1 MRRTGKDYGAIS
13 IKYGKNQK
21 NDGKNQKT
29 IQRVHRILTVFSIL
43 IANRHEVSLQD
54 ILNRLKETSPEYNVS
69 MRSLRRDIEVLM
81 QCGYDNN
88 ITQRRGMIFFEF
100 YENREEKNA
109 KYAMKEISHNDAV
122 KSKDAYLRELNDGL
136 IKFYDSG
143 MHNMVLEHKIDDL
156 IEKRQFPQ
164 ALDLVRTLRK
174 ESPANVELASKEL
187 ELSCRIGEYEKAEEV
202 CRHIIDICAND
213 YKTAG
218 MRAISDMIGYIIK
231 AIELIDLADSEYK
244 ASEFFTS
251 VFNYAEKYPYLT
263 REFILS
269 RGLSLEK
276 MEKYEEAIELYSSYG
291 GNDGLFTSKKA
302 KLLKSLGRNKEYA
315 ALCNLPENRMNIAL
329 DKVYELKEEGRYD
342 EALKECDKIINLN
355 ENEIAKTNKFSFINI
370 KINAKRI
377 KARMLADLERYE
389 ELVDF
394 LKNNFNE
401 KDNYGLD
408 FSVSM
413 EILLHL
419 SFAKNPKK
427 ALEFFSR
434 PENREMFAASR
445 IRLLSKT
452 GRNEEALAE
461 CDKILSGELKDSTAD
476 FFRKEKE
483 SLLKKTGNNE
493 KLLAIKQE
501 KIDKSNL
508 YREKFQK
515 TLDYA
520 NELIETDNL
529 EQAAAI
535 IEKAEKQL
543 KQFHNISEKTI
554 GKHHFYD
561 LIKIKTSLMLRMGE
575 AVKAVEL
582 VESSF
587 KELEKENGTAKA
599 YILLYDVLKSGGQL
613 EEYAMQAKH
622 TDRDYILLNIAEA
635 FLAESRLIG
644 FANRYNDA
652 IAVAKIVQELWPD
665 TREIP
670 NMDARHIIELA
681 EKAIKSRQERK

>member
-1 MRRTGKDYGAIS
+1 MRRTGKNYGEIS
-13 IKYGKNQK
+13 RKYGKNQK

-122 KSKDAYLRELNDGL
+122 KSKDSYLLELNNGL
-136 IKFYDSG
+136 IEFYDSG

-156 IEKRQFPQ
+156 MDKRQFPQ

-218 MRAISDMIGYIIK
+218 MRAISEKIGYIIK

-251 VFNYAEKYPYLT
+251 VFSYAEKYPNLI

-276 MEKYEEAIELYSSYG
+276 MGRQEEALELYSAYG
-291 GNDGLFTSKKA
+291 NNDGLFTSKKA
-302 KLLKSLGRNKEYA
+302 RLLKSLGRKEEYT
-315 ALCNLPENRMNIAL
+315 ALCSLPENRINIAL
-329 DKVYELKEEGRYD
+329 DKVIELKREGRYD
-342 EALKECDKIINLN
+342 EAMEECDKIIALN
-355 ENEIAKTNKFSFINI
+355 KNETTQTYKIPFII
-370 KINAKRI
+370 RKAEAKRI
-377 KARMLADLERYE
+377 KAIMLANLGRYE
-389 ELVDF
+389 ELADF

-408 FSVSM
+408 FSVRM
-413 EILLHL
+413 EPLLYL
-419 SFAKNPKK
+419 PFAKNPEK

-445 IRLLSKT
+445 IRLLEKT
-452 GRNEEALAE
+452 GRNEEAIAE
-461 CDKILSGELKDSTAD
+461 CDKALSGELKDSTAD

-529 EQAAAI
+529 EQAADI

-561 LIKIKTSLMLRMGE
+561 LIKIKTSLMLRMGK

-587 KELEKENGTAKA
+587 KELEKENGTAKS

-622 TDRDYILLNIAEA
+622 TGRDYILLNIAEA
-635 FLAESRLIG
+635 LLPEFRQKG
-644 FANRYNDA
+644 FMNRYSDA
-652 IAVAKIVQELWPD
+652 IEVAKIVQELWPD
-665 TREIP
+665 SREIP
-670 NMDARHIIELA
+670 NMDARHIIEIA
-681 EKAIKSRQERK
+681 EKAIKSIQERK

>member
-1 MRRTGKDYGAIS
+1 MRRTGKNYGEIS
-13 IKYGKNQK
+13 RKYGKNQK

-122 KSKDAYLRELNDGL
+122 KSKDAYLRELNNGL
-136 IKFYDSG
+136 IEFYDSG

-156 IEKRQFPQ
+156 MDKRQFPQ

-202 CRHIIDICAND
+202 CRHIIDICAN
-213 YKTAG
+213 YKPAG

-244 ASEFFTS
+244 ASEFFNS
-251 VFNYAEKYPYLT
+251 VFSYAEKYPNLI

-276 MEKYEEAIELYSSYG
+276 MGRQEEALELYSAYD

-302 KLLKSLGRNKEYA
+302 RLLKSLGRKEEYT
-315 ALCNLPENRMNIAL
+315 ALCSLPENRIIIVL
-329 DKVYELKEEGRYD
+329 DKVNELRKEGRYD
-342 EALKECDKIINLN
+342 EALEECDRIIALNKNETTQTYKIP
-355 ENEIAKTNKFSFINI
+355 FII
-370 KINAKRI
+370 RKAEAKRI
-377 KARMLADLERYE
+377 KAIMLANLGRYE
-389 ELVDF
+389 ELVSF

-408 FSVSM
+408 FSVRM
-413 EILLHL
+413 ETLLHL
-419 SFAKNPKK
+419 SFAKNPEK

-445 IRLLSKT
+445 IRLLEKT
-452 GRNEEALAE
+452 GRNEEAIAE
-461 CDKILSGELKDSTAD
+461 CDKALSGELKDSTAD

-483 SLLKKTGNNE
+483 SLLKKTGNND
-493 KLLAIKQE
+493 KLLAIKQD

-515 TLDYA
+515 ALDYA
-520 NELIETDNL
+520 EELIETDNL
-529 EQAAAI
+529 EQATAI

-543 KQFHNISEKTI
+543 KQFHNISEKTT
-554 GKHHFYD
+554 GDHHFYD
-561 LIKIKTSLMLRMGE
+561 LIKIKTSLMLRRGE
-575 AVKAVEL
+575 AVQAVEL

-613 EEYAMQAKH
+613 EEYAIQAKH
-622 TDRDYILLNIAEA
+622 TGRDYILLNIAEA
-635 FLAESRLIG
+635 FLAEYRLTG

-652 IAVAKIVQELWPD
+652 IAVAKIVQKLWPD

-681 EKAIKSRQERK
+681 EKAIKSREVRKR

>member
-1 MRRTGKDYGAIS
+1 MRRTGKNYGEIS
-13 IKYGKNQK
+13 RKYGKTQK
-21 NDGKNQKT
+21 NVP
-29 IQRVHRILTVFSIL
+29 RVHRILTVFSIL

-100 YENREEKNA
+100 HENREEKNA

-122 KSKDAYLRELNDGL
+122 KSKDSYLLELNNGL
-136 IKFYDSG
+136 IEFYDSG

-164 ALDLVRTLRK
+164 ALELVRTLRK
-174 ESPANVELASKEL
+174 DSPANVEIAAKEL
-187 ELSCRIGEYEKAEEV
+187 ELSCRLGEYEKAEEV
-202 CRHIIDICAND
+202 CRHIIDICAN
-213 YKTAG
+213 YKPAG

-244 ASEFFTS
+244 ASEFFNS
-251 VFNYAEKYPYLT
+251 VFSYAEKYPNLI

-276 MEKYEEAIELYSSYG
+276 MGRQEEALELYSAYG
-291 GNDGLFTSKKA
+291 NNDGLFTSKKA
-302 KLLKSLGRNKEYA
+302 RLLKSLGRKEEYT
-315 ALCNLPENRMNIAL
+315 ALCSLPENRINIAL
-329 DKVYELKEEGRYD
+329 DKVIELKREGRYD
-342 EALKECDKIINLN
+342 EAMEECDRIIALNKNETTQTYKIP
-355 ENEIAKTNKFSFINI
+355 FII
-370 KINAKRI
+370 RKAEAKRI
-377 KARMLADLERYE
+377 KAIMLANMGRYE
-389 ELVDF
+389 ELVSF

-408 FSVSM
+408 FSVRM
-413 EILLHL
+413 EPLLHL
-419 SFAKNPKK
+419 PFAKNPEK

-434 PENREMFAASR
+434 PENKEMFAASR

-452 GRNEEALAE
+452 GRNEEAIAE
-461 CDKILSGELKDSTAD
+461 CDKILAGELKDSTAD

-483 SLLKKTGNNE
+483 SLLKINGDNE
-493 KLLAIKQE
+493 RLLAVKQE

-515 TLDYA
+515 ALDYA
-520 NELIETDNL
+520 EELIETDNL
-529 EQAAAI
+529 EQAADI
-535 IEKAEKQL
+535 IEKSEKQL
-543 KQFHNISEKTI
+543 KQFYNISEKTI
-554 GKHHFYD
+554 GKYHFYD
-561 LIKIKTSLMLRMGE
+561 LIKIKTRLLLHRGK

-587 KELEKENGTAKA
+587 KELEKETGTTKA

-613 EEYAMQAKH
+613 KEYAMQAKH
-622 TDRDYILLNIAEA
+622 TGRDYILLNIAEA
-635 FLAESRLIG
+635 FLAEYRLIG
-644 FANRYNDA
+644 FTNRYNDA
-652 IAVAKIVQELWPD
+652 IEVAKIVQKLWPD
-665 TREIP
+665 SREIP

-681 EKAIKSRQERK
+681 EKAIKSREVRKH

>member
-1 MRRTGKDYGAIS
+1 MKRKGKDYGAIS
-13 IKYGKNQK
+13 RDYRKTQK
-21 NDGKNQKT
+21 NVPR
-29 IQRVHRILTVFSIL
+29 IQRVLTVFSIL

-88 ITQRRGMIFFEF
+88 ITQRRGMIFFKF
-100 YENREEKNA
+100 HDNREEANA

-122 KSKDAYLRELNDGL
+122 KSKDSYLLELNNGL
-136 IKFYDSG
+136 IEFYDSG

-156 IEKRQFPQ
+156 MDKRQFPQ

-213 YKTAG
+213 YIPNRIDASIT
-218 MRAISDMIGYIIK
+218 IGCIIK
-231 AIELIDLADSEYK
+231 SIELIDLADSEYK
-244 ASEFFTS
+244 AREFFSS
-251 VFNYAEKYPYLT
+251 VFNYAEKYPNLI
-263 REFILS
+263 RDFILH
-269 RGLSLEK
+269 RGRSLEK
-276 MEKYEEAIELYSSYG
+276 MGRQEEAFEVYSAYD
-291 GNDGLFTSKKA
+291 GNDAVIISAKA
-302 KLLKSLGRNKEYA
+302 RLLKSLGRKEEYT
-315 ALCNLPENRMNIAL
+315 ALCSLPENRINIAL

-355 ENEIAKTNKFSFINI
+355 ENEIAKTYNFSFIRRMYDV
-370 KINAKRI
+370 KRFKGRI
-377 KARMLADLERYE
+377 LAHLERYE
-389 ELVDF
+389 ELVGF
-394 LKNNFNE
+394 VKKNFNE

-408 FSVSM
+408 FSVRM
-413 EILLHL
+413 ENLLHL

-476 FFRKEKE
+476 FFKREKE
-483 SLLKKTGNNE
+483 SLLKINGDNE

-508 YREKFQK
+508 HREKFQK

-520 NELIETDNL
+520 KELIETDNL

-543 KQFHNISEKTI
+543 KQFYNISEKTI

-561 LIKIKTSLMLRMGE
+561 LIKIKTRLLLHRGK

-622 TDRDYILLNIAEA
+622 TGRDYILLNIAEA

-670 NMDARHIIELA
+670 NMDARHIIDLA

>member
-1 MRRTGKDYGAIS
+1 MKRKGKDYGEIS
-13 IKYGKNQK
+13 KYGKKQK
-21 NDGKNQKT
+21 NVPR
-29 IQRVHRILTVFSIL
+29 IQRILTVFSIL

-69 MRSLRRDIEVLM
+69 MRSLRRDIKVLM

-122 KSKDAYLRELNDGL
+122 KSKDSYLRELNNGL
-136 IKFYDSG
+136 IEFYDSG

-164 ALDLVRTLRK
+164 ALELVRTLRK
-174 ESPANVELASKEL
+174 DSPANVELASKEL
-187 ELSCRIGEYEKAEEV
+187 ELSCRLGEYEKAEEV

-218 MRAISDMIGYIIK
+218 MRDISEKIGYIIK

-251 VFNYAEKYPYLT
+251 VFNYAEKYTYLT

-302 KLLKSLGRNKEYA
+302 RLLKSLGRKEEYT
-315 ALCNLPENRMNIAL
+315 ALCSLPENRMNIAL
-329 DKVYELKEEGRYD
+329 DKVIELKREGRYD
-342 EALKECDKIINLN
+342 EAMEECDKIINLN
-355 ENEIAKTNKFSFINI
+355 EIAKTYKFSFINI

-377 KARMLADLERYE
+377 KAIMLANLGRYE
-389 ELVDF
+389 ELVSF

-408 FSVSM
+408 FSVRM
-413 EILLHL
+413 ETLLHL
-419 SFAKNPKK
+419 SFAKNPEK

-445 IRLLSKT
+445 IRLLEKT
-452 GRNEEALAE
+452 GRNEEAIAE
-461 CDKILSGELKDSTAD
+461 CDKALSGELKDSTAD

-483 SLLKKTGNNE
+483 SLLKINGDND

-515 TLDYA
+515 ALDYA
-520 NELIETDNL
+520 EELIETDNL
-529 EQAAAI
+529 EQAADI

-543 KQFHNISEKTI
+543 KQFYNISEKTT
-554 GKHHFYD
+554 GYHYFYD
-561 LIKIKTSLMLRMGE
+561 LIKIKTSLMLRRGK

-587 KELEKENGTAKA
+587 KALEKENGTTQA

-622 TDRDYILLNIAEA
+622 TGRDYILLNIAEA
-635 FLAESRLIG
+635 FLAEYRQTGFMSR
-644 FANRYNDA
+644 YSDA
-652 IAVAKIVQELWPD
+652 IAVAKIVQKLWPD

-681 EKAIKSRQERK
+681 EKAIKSREVRKH

>member
-1 MRRTGKDYGAIS
+1 MKRKGKDYGEIS
-13 IKYGKNQK
+13 KYGKKQK
-21 NDGKNQKT
+21 NVPR
-29 IQRVHRILTVFSIL
+29 IQRILTVFSIL

-69 MRSLRRDIEVLM
+69 MRSLRRDIKVLM

-122 KSKDAYLRELNDGL
+122 KSKDSYLRELNNGL
-136 IKFYDSG
+136 IEFYDSG

-164 ALDLVRTLRK
+164 ALELVRTLRK
-174 ESPANVELASKEL
+174 DSPANVELASKEL
-187 ELSCRIGEYEKAEEV
+187 ELSCRLGEYEKAEEV

-218 MRAISDMIGYIIK
+218 MRDISEKIGYIIK

-251 VFNYAEKYPYLT
+251 VFNYAEKYTYLT

-276 MEKYEEAIELYSSYG
+276 MGRQEEALELYSAYD

-302 KLLKSLGRNKEYA
+302 RLLKSLGRKEEYT
-315 ALCNLPENRMNIAL
+315 ALCSLPENRMNIAL
-329 DKVYELKEEGRYD
+329 EKIKELTNEGRFD
-342 EALKECDKIINLN
+342 EAMEECDKIINLN
-355 ENEIAKTNKFSFINI
+355 EIAKTYKFSFINI

-377 KARMLADLERYE
+377 KAIMLANLGRYE
-389 ELVDF
+389 ELVSF

-408 FSVSM
+408 FSVRM
-413 EILLHL
+413 ETLLHL
-419 SFAKNPKK
+419 SFAKNPEK

-445 IRLLSKT
+445 IRLLEKT
-452 GRNEEALAE
+452 GRNEEAIAE
-461 CDKILSGELKDSTAD
+461 CDKALSGELKDSTAD

-483 SLLKKTGNNE
+483 SLLKINGDND

-515 TLDYA
+515 ALDYA
-520 NELIETDNL
+520 EELIETDNL
-529 EQAAAI
+529 EQAADI

-543 KQFHNISEKTI
+543 KQFYNISEKTT
-554 GKHHFYD
+554 GYHYFYD
-561 LIKIKTSLMLRMGE
+561 LIKIKTSLMLRRGK

-587 KELEKENGTAKA
+587 KALEKENGTTQA

-622 TDRDYILLNIAEA
+622 TGRDYILLNIAEA
-635 FLAESRLIG
+635 FLAEYRQTGFMSR
-644 FANRYNDA
+644 YSDA
-652 IAVAKIVQELWPD
+652 IAVAKIVQKLWPD

-681 EKAIKSRQERK
+681 EKAIKSREVRKH

>member
-1 MRRTGKDYGAIS
+1 MKRKGKDYGAIS
-13 IKYGKNQK
+13 RNYVKTQK
-21 NDGKNQKT
+21 NVPR
-29 IQRVHRILTVFSIL
+29 IQRVLTVFSIL

-69 MRSLRRDIEVLM
+69 MRSLRRDIDILR
-81 QCGYDNN
+81 QCGYSNN
-88 ITQRRGMIFFEF
+88 IQQERGIIFFKF
-100 YENREEKNA
+100 HDNREEANA

-122 KSKDAYLRELNDGL
+122 KSKDSYLLELNNGL
-136 IKFYDSG
+136 IEFYDSG

-156 IEKRQFPQ
+156 MDKRQFPQ

-213 YKTAG
+213 YIPNRIDASIT
-218 MRAISDMIGYIIK
+218 IGCIIK
-231 AIELIDLADSEYK
+231 SIELIDLSDSEYK
-244 ASEFFTS
+244 ASEFFNS
-251 VFNYAEKYPYLT
+251 VFKYAEKYPYLK

-276 MEKYEEAIELYSSYG
+276 MGRQEEALELYSAYSN
-291 GNDGLFTSKKA
+291 NDGLFTSKKA
-302 KLLKSLGRNKEYA
+302 RLLKSLGRKEEYT
-315 ALCNLPENRMNIAL
+315 ALCSLPENRINIAL
-329 DKVYELKEEGRYD
+329 DKVIELKREGRYD
-342 EALKECDKIINLN
+342 EALEECDRIIALN
-355 ENEIAKTNKFSFINI
+355 KNETTQIIIRKAE
-370 KINAKRI
+370 AKRI
-377 KARMLADLERYE
+377 KAIMLANLGRYE

-408 FSVSM
+408 FSVRM
-413 EILLHL
+413 EPLLHL
-419 SFAKNPKK
+419 PFAKNPEK

-476 FFRKEKE
+476 FFKREKE

-622 TDRDYILLNIAEA
+622 TGRDYILLNIAEA

-670 NMDARHIIELA
+670 NMDARHIIEIA

>member
-1 MRRTGKDYGAIS
+1 MRQTGKNYGEIS
-13 IKYGKNQK
+13 KYGKTQK
-21 NDGKNQKT
+21 NVPR
-29 IQRVHRILTVFSIL
+29 IQRILTVFSIL

-88 ITQRRGMIFFEF
+88 ITQRRGLIFFKF
-100 YENREEKNA
+100 HDNREEANA

-122 KSKDAYLRELNDGL
+122 KSKDSYLLELNNGL
-136 IKFYDSG
+136 IEFYDSG

-156 IEKRQFPQ
+156 MDKRQFPQ
-164 ALDLVRTLRK
+164 ALELVRRLRK

-218 MRAISDMIGYIIK
+218 MRAISEKIGYIIK

-251 VFNYAEKYPYLT
+251 VFSYAEKYPNLI

-276 MEKYEEAIELYSSYG
+276 MGRQEEALELYSAYG
-291 GNDGLFTSKKA
+291 NNDGLFTSKKA
-302 KLLKSLGRNKEYA
+302 RLLKSLGRKEEYT
-315 ALCNLPENRMNIAL
+315 ALCSLPENRINIAL
-329 DKVYELKEEGRYD
+329 DKVIELKREGRYD
-342 EALKECDKIINLN
+342 EAMEECDKIIALN
-355 ENEIAKTNKFSFINI
+355 KNETTQTYKIPFII
-370 KINAKRI
+370 RKAEAKRI
-377 KARMLADLERYE
+377 KAIMLANLGRYE
-389 ELVDF
+389 ELADF

-408 FSVSM
+408 FSVRM
-413 EILLHL
+413 ETLLHL
-419 SFAKNPKK
+419 PFAKNPEK

-445 IRLLSKT
+445 IMLLSET
-452 GRNEEALAE
+452 GRNEEAIAE

-483 SLLKKTGNNE
+483 SLLKINGDNE

-508 YREKFQK
+508 HREKFQK

-520 NELIETDNL
+520 KELIETDNL
-529 EQAAAI
+529 EQAASI

-543 KQFHNISEKTI
+543 KQFYNISEKTI

-561 LIKIKTSLMLRMGE
+561 LIKIKTRLLLHRGK

-587 KELEKENGTAKA
+587 KELEKENGTTQA

-613 EEYAMQAKH
+613 KAYAMQAKH
-622 TDRDYILLNIAEA
+622 TGRDYILLNIAEA

-652 IAVAKIVQELWPD
+652 IAVAKIVQKLWPD

-681 EKAIKSRQERK
+681 EKAIKSREVRKH

>member
-1 MRRTGKDYGAIS
+1 MKRKGKDYGAIS
-13 IKYGKNQK
+13 RNYVKTQK
-21 NDGKNQKT
+21 NVPR
-29 IQRVHRILTVFSIL
+29 IQRVLTVFSIL

-69 MRSLRRDIEVLM
+69 MRSLRRDIDILR

-88 ITQRRGMIFFEF
+88 ITQRRGMIFFKF
-100 YENREEKNA
+100 HDNREEANA

-122 KSKDAYLRELNDGL
+122 KSKDSYLLELNNGL
-136 IKFYDSG
+136 IEFYDSG

-156 IEKRQFPQ
+156 MKKRQFPQ
-164 ALDLVRTLRK
+164 ALELVRTLRK

-202 CRHIIDICAND
+202 CRHIIVICAND

-218 MRAISDMIGYIIK
+218 MRAISEKIGYIIK

-251 VFNYAEKYPYLT
+251 VFSYAEKYPNLI

-276 MEKYEEAIELYSSYG
+276 MGRQEEALELYSAYG
-291 GNDGLFTSKKA
+291 NNDGLFTSKKA
-302 KLLKSLGRNKEYA
+302 RLLKSLGRKEEYT
-315 ALCNLPENRMNIAL
+315 ALCSLPENRINIAL
-329 DKVYELKEEGRYD
+329 DKVIELKREGRYD
-342 EALKECDKIINLN
+342 EAMEECDKIIALN
-355 ENEIAKTNKFSFINI
+355 KNETTQTYKIPFII
-370 KINAKRI
+370 RKAEAKRI
-377 KARMLADLERYE
+377 KAIMLANLGRYE
-389 ELVDF
+389 ELADF

-408 FSVSM
+408 FSVRM
-413 EILLHL
+413 ETLLHL
-419 SFAKNPKK
+419 PFAKNPEK

-445 IRLLSKT
+445 IMLLSET
-452 GRNEEALAE
+452 GRNEEAIAE

-476 FFRKEKE
+476 FFKREKE

-493 KLLAIKQE
+493 KLLAIKQD
-501 KIDKSNL
+501 KIDKSTII
-508 YREKFQK
+508 REKFQK

-520 NELIETDNL
+520 KELIETDNL
-529 EQAAAI
+529 EQATDI

-543 KQFHNISEKTI
+543 KQFYNISEKTI

-561 LIKIKTSLMLRMGE
+561 LIKIKTRLLLHRGK

-613 EEYAMQAKH
+613 EAYAMQAKH
-622 TDRDYILLNIAEA
+622 TGRDYILLNIAEA

-670 NMDARHIIELA
+670 NMDARHIIEIA

>member
-1 MRRTGKDYGAIS
+1 MRRTGKNYGEIS
-13 IKYGKNQK
+13 RKYGKNQK

-69 MRSLRRDIEVLM
+69 MRSLRRDIDILR
-81 QCGYDNN
+81 QCGYSNN
-88 ITQRRGMIFFEF
+88 IKQERGIIFFKF
-100 YENREEKNA
+100 HDNREEANA

-122 KSKDAYLRELNDGL
+122 KSKDSYLLELNNGL
-136 IKFYDSG
+136 IEFYDSG

-156 IEKRQFPQ
+156 MDKRQFPQ

-213 YKTAG
+213 YIPNRIDASIT
-218 MRAISDMIGYIIK
+218 IGCIIK
-231 AIELIDLADSEYK
+231 SIELIDLADSEYK
-244 ASEFFTS
+244 AREFFSS
-251 VFNYAEKYPYLT
+251 VFNYAEKYPNLI
-263 REFILS
+263 RDFILH
-269 RGLSLEK
+269 RGRSLEK
-276 MEKYEEAIELYSSYG
+276 MGRQEEAFEVYSAYD
-291 GNDGLFTSKKA
+291 GNDVVIISAKA
-302 KLLKSLGRNKEYA
+302 RLLKSLGRKEEYT
-315 ALCNLPENRMNIAL
+315 ALCSLPENRINIAL

-355 ENEIAKTNKFSFINI
+355 ENEIAKTYNFSFIRRMYDV
-370 KINAKRI
+370 KRFKGRI
-377 KARMLADLERYE
+377 LAHLERYE
-389 ELVDF
+389 ELVGF
-394 LKNNFNE
+394 VKKNFNE

-408 FSVSM
+408 FSVRM
-413 EILLHL
+413 ENLLHL

-665 TREIP
+665 SREIP
-670 NMDARHIIELA
+670 NMDARHIVELA

>member
-1 MRRTGKDYGAIS
+1 MKRKGKDYGEIS
-13 IKYGKNQK
+13 KYGKKQK
-21 NDGKNQKT
+21 NVPR
-29 IQRVHRILTVFSIL
+29 IQRILTVFSIL

-69 MRSLRRDIEVLM
+69 MRSLRRDIKVLM

-122 KSKDAYLRELNDGL
+122 KSKDSYLRELNNGL
-136 IKFYDSG
+136 IEFYDSG

-164 ALDLVRTLRK
+164 ALELVRTLRK
-174 ESPANVELASKEL
+174 DSPANVELASKEL
-187 ELSCRIGEYEKAEEV
+187 ELSCRLGEYEKAEEV

-218 MRAISDMIGYIIK
+218 MRDISEKIGYIIK

-251 VFNYAEKYPYLT
+251 VFNYAEKYTYLT

-276 MEKYEEAIELYSSYG
+276 MGRQEEALELYSAYD

-302 KLLKSLGRNKEYA
+302 RLLKSLGRKEEYT
-315 ALCNLPENRMNIAL
+315 ALCSLPENRMNIAL
-329 DKVYELKEEGRYD
+329 DKVIELKREGRYD
-342 EALKECDKIINLN
+342 EAMEECDKIINLN
-355 ENEIAKTNKFSFINI
+355 EIAKTYKFSFINI

-377 KARMLADLERYE
+377 KAIMLANLGRYE
-389 ELVDF
+389 ELVSF

-408 FSVSM
+408 FSVRM
-413 EILLHL
+413 ETLLHL
-419 SFAKNPKK
+419 SFAKNPEK

-445 IRLLSKT
+445 IRLLEKT
-452 GRNEEALAE
+452 GRNEEAIAE
-461 CDKILSGELKDSTAD
+461 CDKALSGELKDSTAD

-483 SLLKKTGNNE
+483 SLLKINGDND

-515 TLDYA
+515 ALDYA
-520 NELIETDNL
+520 EELIETDNL
-529 EQAAAI
+529 EQAADI

-543 KQFHNISEKTI
+543 KQFYNISEKTT
-554 GKHHFYD
+554 GYHYFYD
-561 LIKIKTSLMLRMGE
+561 LIKIKTSLMLRRGK

-587 KELEKENGTAKA
+587 KALEKENGTTQA

-622 TDRDYILLNIAEA
+622 TGRDYILLNIAEA
-635 FLAESRLIG
+635 FLAEYRQTGFMSR
-644 FANRYNDA
+644 YSDA
-652 IAVAKIVQELWPD
+652 IAVAKIVQKLWPD

-681 EKAIKSRQERK
+681 EKAIKSREVRKH

>member
-1 MRRTGKDYGAIS
+1 MKQKGKDYGAIS
-13 IKYGKNQK
+13 EYGKT
-21 NDGKNQKT
+21 QKT
-29 IQRVHRILTVFSIL
+29 IQRVHRVMTVFSIL

-69 MRSLRRDIEVLM
+69 MRSLRRDIDILR

-88 ITQRRGMIFFEF
+88 IEQKRGIIFFKFED
-100 YENREEKNA
+100 NREEANA

-122 KSKDAYLRELNDGL
+122 RSKEAYLRELNDGL

-164 ALDLVRTLRK
+164 ALELVRALRK
-174 ESPANVELASKEL
+174 DSPANVEIASKEL
-187 ELSCRIGEYEKAEEV
+187 ELSCRLGEYEKAEEV
-202 CRHIIDICAND
+202 CRHIIDICANS
-213 YKTAG
+213 YRTAG

-244 ASEFFTS
+244 ASEFFNS
-251 VFNYAEKYPYLT
+251 VFSYAEKYPNLI

-276 MEKYEEAIELYSSYG
+276 MGRQEEALELYSAYD

-302 KLLKSLGRNKEYA
+302 RLLKSLGRKEEYT
-315 ALCNLPENRMNIAL
+315 ALCSLPENRIIIVL
-329 DKVYELKEEGRYD
+329 DKVNELRKEGRYD
-342 EALKECDKIINLN
+342 EALEECDRIIALNKNETTQTYKIP
-355 ENEIAKTNKFSFINI
+355 FII
-370 KINAKRI
+370 RKAEAKRI
-377 KARMLADLERYE
+377 KAIMLANLGRYE
-389 ELVDF
+389 ELVSF

-408 FSVSM
+408 FSVRI
-413 EILLHL
+413 ENLLHL
-419 SFAKNPKK
+419 SFAKNPEK

-434 PENREMFAASR
+434 PENKEMFAASR
-445 IRLLSKT
+445 IRLLSET

-501 KIDKSNL
+501 KIDKSTIL
-508 YREKFQK
+508 REKFQK

-520 NELIETDNL
+520 KELIETDNL
-529 EQAAAI
+529 EQAADI

-543 KQFHNISEKTI
+543 KQFHNISEKTT
-554 GKHHFYD
+554 GYHHFYD
-561 LIKIKTSLMLRMGE
+561 LIKIKTSLMLRRGE
-575 AVKAVEL
+575 AVQAVEL

-587 KELEKENGTAKA
+587 KELEKENGTTKA

-613 EEYAMQAKH
+613 EEYAIQAKH
-622 TDRDYILLNIAEA
+622 TGRDYILLNIAEA
-635 FLAESRLIG
+635 FLAEYRLTG

-652 IAVAKIVQELWPD
+652 IAVAKIVQKLWPD

-670 NMDARHIIELA
+670 NMDARHIINLA
-681 EKAIKSRQERK
+681 EKAIKSREVRKH

>member
-1 MRRTGKDYGAIS
+1 MRRTGKNYGEIS
-13 IKYGKNQK
+13 RKYGKTQK
-21 NDGKNQKT
+21 NVPR
-29 IQRVHRILTVFSIL
+29 IQRVLTVFSIL

-69 MRSLRRDIEVLM
+69 MRSLRRDIDILR
-81 QCGYDNN
+81 QCGYSNN
-88 ITQRRGMIFFEF
+88 IKQERGIIFFKF
-100 YENREEKNA
+100 HDNREEANA

-122 KSKDAYLRELNDGL
+122 KSKDSYLRELNDGL

-164 ALDLVRTLRK
+164 ALELVRTLRK
-174 ESPANVELASKEL
+174 DSPANVEIAAKEL
-187 ELSCRIGEYEKAEEV
+187 ELSCRLGEYEKAEEV
-202 CRHIIDICAND
+202 CRHIIDICAN
-213 YKTAG
+213 YKPAG

-244 ASEFFTS
+244 ASEFFNS
-251 VFNYAEKYPYLT
+251 VFSYAEKYPNLI

-276 MEKYEEAIELYSSYG
+276 MGRQEEALELYSAYG
-291 GNDGLFTSKKA
+291 NNDGLFTSKKA
-302 KLLKSLGRNKEYA
+302 RLLKSLGRKEEYT
-315 ALCNLPENRMNIAL
+315 ALCSLPENRMNIAL
-329 DKVYELKEEGRYD
+329 EKIKELTNEGRFD
-342 EALKECDKIINLN
+342 EAMEECDKIINLN
-355 ENEIAKTNKFSFINI
+355 ENEIAKNYKFSFINI
-370 KINAKRI
+370 KFIAKRI

-389 ELVDF
+389 DLVDF
-394 LKNNFNE
+394 LKNNFNK

-419 SFAKNPKK
+419 PFPKNPGT

-434 PENREMFAASR
+434 PENKEMFAASR

-452 GRNEEALAE
+452 GRNEEAIAE

-483 SLLKKTGNNE
+483 SLLKINGDNE
-493 KLLAIKQE
+493 KLLAVKQE
-501 KIDKSNL
+501 KMDKSNL

-515 TLDYA
+515 ALDYA
-520 NELIETDNL
+520 EELIETDNL
-529 EQAAAI
+529 EQAADI
-535 IEKAEKQL
+535 IEKSEKQL
-543 KQFHNISEKTI
+543 KQFYNISEKTT
-554 GKHHFYD
+554 GYHYFYD
-561 LIKIKTSLMLRMGE
+561 LIKIKTRLLLHRGK

-587 KELEKENGTAKA
+587 KELEKETGTTKA

-613 EEYAMQAKH
+613 KEYAMQAKH
-622 TDRDYILLNIAEA
+622 TGRDYILLNIAEV
-635 FLAESRLIG
+635 FLAEYRLIG
-644 FANRYNDA
+644 FTNRYNDA
-652 IAVAKIVQELWPD
+652 IEVAKIVQELWPD

-681 EKAIKSRQERK
+681 EKAIKSREVRKH

>member
-1 MRRTGKDYGAIS
+1 M
-13 IKYGKNQK
+13 
-21 NDGKNQKT
+21 
-29 IQRVHRILTVFSIL
+29 
-43 IANRHEVSLQD
+43 
-54 ILNRLKETSPEYNVS
+54 
-69 MRSLRRDIEVLM
+69 
-81 QCGYDNN
+81 
-88 ITQRRGMIFFEF
+88 
-100 YENREEKNA
+100 
-109 KYAMKEISHNDAV
+109 
-122 KSKDAYLRELNDGL
+122 
-136 IKFYDSG
+136 
-143 MHNMVLEHKIDDL
+143 
-156 IEKRQFPQ
+156 
-164 ALDLVRTLRK
+164 
-174 ESPANVELASKEL
+174 
-187 ELSCRIGEYEKAEEV
+187 
-202 CRHIIDICAND
+202 
-213 YKTAG
+213 
-218 MRAISDMIGYIIK
+218 
-231 AIELIDLADSEYK
+231 
-244 ASEFFTS
+244 
-251 VFNYAEKYPYLT
+251 
-263 REFILS
+263 
-269 RGLSLEK
+269 
-276 MEKYEEAIELYSSYG
+276 
-291 GNDGLFTSKKA
+291 
-302 KLLKSLGRNKEYA
+302 
-315 ALCNLPENRMNIAL
+315 
-329 DKVYELKEEGRYD
+329 
-342 EALKECDKIINLN
+342 KECDKIINLN
-355 ENEIAKTNKFSFINI
+355 ENEIAKTYNFSFIRRMYDV
-370 KINAKRI
+370 KRFKGRI
-377 KARMLADLERYE
+377 LAHLERYE
-389 ELVDF
+389 ELVGF
-394 LKNNFNE
+394 VKKNFNE

-408 FSVSM
+408 FSVRM
-413 EILLHL
+413 ENLLHL

-622 TDRDYILLNIAEA
+622 TGRDYILLNIAEA

-652 IAVAKIVQELWPD
+652 IAVAKIVQKLWPD
-665 TREIP
+665 SREIP

-681 EKAIKSRQERK
+681 EKAIKSREVRKH

>member
-1 MRRTGKDYGAIS
+1 MKQKGKDYGAIS
-13 IKYGKNQK
+13 EYGKT
-21 NDGKNQKT
+21 QKT
-29 IQRVHRILTVFSIL
+29 IQRVHRVMTVFSIL

-69 MRSLRRDIEVLM
+69 MRSLRRDIDILR

-88 ITQRRGMIFFEF
+88 IEQKRGIIFFKFED
-100 YENREEKNA
+100 NREEANA

-122 KSKDAYLRELNDGL
+122 RSKEAYLRELNDGL

-164 ALDLVRTLRK
+164 ALELVRALRK
-174 ESPANVELASKEL
+174 DSPANVEIASKEL
-187 ELSCRIGEYEKAEEV
+187 ELSCRLGEYEKAEEV
-202 CRHIIDICAND
+202 CRHIIDICANS
-213 YKTAG
+213 YRTAG

-244 ASEFFTS
+244 ASEFFNS
-251 VFNYAEKYPYLT
+251 VFSYAEKYPYLK

-276 MEKYEEAIELYSSYG
+276 MGRQEEELELYSAYG
-291 GNDGLFTSKKA
+291 NNDGLFASKKA
-302 KLLKSLGRNKEYA
+302 RLLKSLGRKEEYT
-315 ALCNLPENRMNIAL
+315 ALCSLPENKINIAL
-329 DKVYELKEEGRYD
+329 DKVNELRKEGRYD
-342 EALKECDKIINLN
+342 EAMEECDKIINLN
-355 ENEIAKTNKFSFINI
+355 ENEIAKTYKFSFINI

-377 KARMLADLERYE
+377 KAKMLADLGRYE
-389 ELVDF
+389 ELVGF
-394 LKNNFNE
+394 VKKNFSE

-408 FSVSM
+408 FSVRM
-413 EILLHL
+413 ENLLHL
-419 SFAKNPKK
+419 SFAKNPET

-452 GRNEEALAE
+452 GRNEEAIAE

-476 FFRKEKE
+476 FFRKKKE
-483 SLLKKTGNNE
+483 SLLKINGDNE

-501 KIDKSNL
+501 KMDKSNL

-520 NELIETDNL
+520 TELIETDNL

-543 KQFHNISEKTI
+543 KQFHNISEKTT
-554 GKHHFYD
+554 GYHHFYD
-561 LIKIKTSLMLRMGE
+561 LIKIKTRLLLHRGK
-575 AVKAVEL
+575 AVQAVEL
-582 VESSF
+582 VESNF
-587 KELEKENGTAKA
+587 KALEKENGTAKA

-613 EEYAMQAKH
+613 KEYAMQAKH
-622 TDRDYILLNIAEA
+622 TGRDYILLNIAEA

>member
-1 MRRTGKDYGAIS
+1 MKRKGKDYGAIS
-13 IKYGKNQK
+13 RNYVKTQK
-21 NDGKNQKT
+21 NVPR
-29 IQRVHRILTVFSIL
+29 IQRVLTVFSIL

-88 ITQRRGMIFFEF
+88 ITQRRGMIFFKF
-100 YENREEKNA
+100 HDNREEANA

-122 KSKDAYLRELNDGL
+122 KSKDSYLLELNNGL
-136 IKFYDSG
+136 IEFYDSG

-156 IEKRQFPQ
+156 MDKRQFPQ

-218 MRAISDMIGYIIK
+218 MRDISEKIGYIIK

-244 ASEFFTS
+244 ASEFFNS
-251 VFNYAEKYPYLT
+251 VFKYAEKYPYLK

-276 MEKYEEAIELYSSYG
+276 MGRQEEALELYSAYSN
-291 GNDGLFTSKKA
+291 NDGLFTSKKA
-302 KLLKSLGRNKEYA
+302 RLLKSLGRKEEYT
-315 ALCNLPENRMNIAL
+315 ALCSLPENRINIAL

-342 EALKECDKIINLN
+342 EALKECDKIIALN
-355 ENEIAKTNKFSFINI
+355 KNETTQTYKFSFINI
-370 KINAKRI
+370 KFKVKRI
-377 KARMLADLERYE
+377 KAIMLANLGRYE
-389 ELVDF
+389 ELVSF

-408 FSVSM
+408 FSVRM
-413 EILLHL
+413 EPLLYL
-419 SFAKNPKK
+419 PFAKNPEK

-434 PENREMFAASR
+434 SENREMFAASR
-445 IRLLSKT
+445 IRLLEKT
-452 GRNEEALAE
+452 GRNEEAIAE
-461 CDKILSGELKDSTAD
+461 CDKALSGELKDSTAD
-476 FFRKEKE
+476 FFKREKE

-529 EQAAAI
+529 EQAADI

-543 KQFHNISEKTI
+543 KQFYNISEKTI

-561 LIKIKTSLMLRMGE
+561 LIKIKTRLLLHRGK

-622 TDRDYILLNIAEA
+622 TGRDYILLNIAEA

-670 NMDARHIIELA
+670 NMDARHIIEIA
-681 EKAIKSRQERK
+681 EKAIKSRQVRKR